1 MPRSSERFHLRVV
14 FPAAAIALMIVGCS
28 TPDLY
33 LDRRETISLSAG
45 DAVASNIVAQTI
57 DPWPR
62 VAGNRD
68 IESNGEK
75 MQGAVERYRTNKVTP
90 LRALSTSSV
99 EFNQSGS
106 GEPSSGMSK

>member
-1 MPRSSERFHLRVV
+1 MPRSSERSHRLTV
-14 FPAAAIALMIVGCS
+14 ILALVLAGMVIGCS
-28 TPDLY
+28 NPDLY
-33 LDRRETISLSAG
+33 LDRRETITLGAG

-99 EFNQSGS
+99 EFSQSNS
-106 GEPSSGMSK
+106 GNSSGGLTK

>member
-1 MPRSSERFHLRVV
+1 MSLSSERSHRLTVI
-14 FPAAAIALMIVGCS
+14 PAIIFAGMIVGCS
-28 TPDLY
+28 NQDLY
-33 LDRRETISLSAG
+33 FDRRETITLGAG
-45 DAVASNIVAQTI
+45 DAVASNIIAQTI

-75 MQGAVERYRTNKVTP
+75 MQGAIERYRTNKVTP

-99 EFNQSGS
+99 EFNQS
-106 GEPSSGMSK
+106 SSGDSSGGSAK